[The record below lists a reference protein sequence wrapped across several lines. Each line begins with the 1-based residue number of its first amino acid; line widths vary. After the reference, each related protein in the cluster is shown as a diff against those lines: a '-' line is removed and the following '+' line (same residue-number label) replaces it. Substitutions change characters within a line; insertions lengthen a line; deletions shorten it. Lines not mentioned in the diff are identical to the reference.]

1 MGFRGWAWGL
11 RIARDVALQ
20 HCEIRGMGVNIR
32 EPLLRVLDAC
42 TTDSEA
48 EQQQAK
54 RDKCHGGNGREWRRE
69 TSPSRVSH
77 ALAIPGGPTPTKP

>member
-48 EQQQAK
+48 EQEQAK
-54 RDKCHGGNGREWRRE
+54 RDSAMVAMGENGDERLPPAE
-69 TSPSRVSH
+69 
-77 ALAIPGGPTPTKP
+77 